1 MSWCCQAESSQTLHK
16 CGDEV
21 LWQVGGGEEEG
32 GEVEEAGAVLHVHHL
47 GREQLVELGV
57 ELGELEVVLRDESVD
72 GGEREERDGAAHRV
86 RGQQEVGEQ
95 EWAGH
100 ERNHLGR
107 DQLRVDSTTGSTNR
121 QKDIHTTFSCS
132 RINTRLYCAKLIL
145 VLRMASQHC

>member
-16 CGDEV
+16 CSDEV

-47 GREQLVELGV
+47 GREELVELGV

-100 ERNHLGR
+100 ERNHLEKI
-107 DQLRVDSTTGSTNR
+107 S
-121 QKDIHTTFSCS
+121 
-132 RINTRLYCAKLIL
+132 
-145 VLRMASQHC
+145 